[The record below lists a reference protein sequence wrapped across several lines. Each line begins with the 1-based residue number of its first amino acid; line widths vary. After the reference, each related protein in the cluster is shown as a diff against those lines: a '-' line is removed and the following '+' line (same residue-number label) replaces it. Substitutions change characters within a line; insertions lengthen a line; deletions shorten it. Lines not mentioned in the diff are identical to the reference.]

1 LPDACLTFTPIA
13 YIARQTRS
21 SMLEVLHSN
30 FIRTARAKGLPGYQ
44 VVFKHALKPALL
56 PVISYLGPVFVG
68 MITVAVLK
76 VAHIPEHLGSFI
88 SPDAPITPRELS
100 DLAFAS
106 SILVGVAVC
115 TAWYFLTS
123 AWDKSASPANRQAAA
138 DFFDNLHTPV
148 NAVKEGITD
157 NDERQFRILGI
168 MSLIYAAFI
177 LLCTAIPNNLLGRL
191 CFVFCGLVFLA
202 VGSGLYLAAIR
213 HRKLA
218 AARSDADK
226 ALQPAVT
233 SSRSS
238 NNCE

>member
-1 LPDACLTFTPIA
+1 MINTLHDVRLFDILMQVTAFFGVPVSIPLVLAILTRRGTGFSAWST
-13 YIARQTRS
+13 T
-21 SMLEVLHSN
+21 L
-30 FIRTARAKGLPGYQ
+30 
-44 VVFKHALKPALL
+44 
-56 PVISYLGPVFVG
+56 VG

-76 VAHIPEHLGSFI
+76 VAHLPEHLGRLI

-123 AWDKSASPANRQAAA
+123 AWDKSVSPARRQAAS

-218 AARSDADK
+218 AARSAADK